1 MNLFSKGPKEKTS
14 ESDEPSL
21 SEIAQKSFT
30 QEIRPDTSDLQNAL
44 LTKSAPSKY
53 WLQCSLTLLSVVHKY
68 KFFAF
73 VFR

>member
-30 QEIRPDTSDLQNAL
+30 QELIRPDTSDLQNAL

-53 WLQCSLTLLSVVHKY
+53 W
-68 KFFAF
+68 
-73 VFR
+73 

>member
-21 SEIAQKSFT
+21 SKIAQKSFT
-30 QEIRPDTSDLQNAL
+30 QELIRPDTSDLQNAL

-53 WLQCSLTLLSVVHKY
+53 W
-68 KFFAF
+68 
-73 VFR
+73 